1 MFFAC
6 FFSFT
11 STKRFPILGFL
22 TDFVFDKLVITLS
35 MIKGD
40 NLQRDLF
47 YNIFLITM
55 YFENFLLI
63 SISESDDSE
72 RFLLV
77 FLVSHV

>member
-1 MFFAC
+1 M
-6 FFSFT
+6 
-11 STKRFPILGFL
+11 
-22 TDFVFDKLVITLS
+22 FDKLVITLS

-55 YFENFLLI
+55 YFENFL
-63 SISESDDSE
+63 SISVLESDDSE
-72 RFLLV
+72 KFLLV